1 MMRIIFRRA
10 ISALIVPALLLLAA
24 PALATA
30 SAAAKSHKVNLN
42 GVIDTVASKGATGT
56 PGATE
61 TDVAILAG
69 TISGKSTRGALYQY
83 STWGSGLTLTGN
95 GVVFDPNGSIRFK
108 TSAKFVPASGGTAT
122 YSGTVTATGGTGA
135 YKHVHGTLR
144 TSGTTL
150 TSDPDAATINV
161 SGTLRY

>member
-1 MMRIIFRRA
+1 MFRRA
-10 ISALIVPALLLLAA
+10 ISALVIPALLLLAA
-24 PALATA
+24 PALAAAGTA
-30 SAAAKSHKVNLN
+30 VKRHKVSLS
-42 GVIDTVASKGATGT
+42 GLIDTVASKGATGT

-69 TISGKSTRGALYQY
+69 KVSGKSTRGALYQH
-83 STWGSGLTLTGN
+83 STFGSGLTLTGN

-108 TSAKFVPASGGTAT
+108 TSVKFVPASGGTFK
-122 YSGTVTATGGTGA
+122 YSGTVTATGGTGV
-135 YKHVHGTLR
+135 YKHVHGTLS

-150 TSDPDAATINV
+150 TTDSDAATFNV